1 MELIRQNFVP
11 HIFNKLI
18 IDQSLLFI
26 ELLSQLKINL
36 FPIMLKILSM
46 AVLGFNFPPDSGEK
60 VTLEITVLMSLTMF
74 MNMVSSMQPPSS
86 ETPLI
91 GTA

>member
-1 MELIRQNFVP
+1 
-11 HIFNKLI
+11 
-18 IDQSLLFI
+18 
-26 ELLSQLKINL
+26 
-36 FPIMLKILSM
+36 M

-91 GTA
+91 GRLIQWYLDFKTETFKT

>member
-1 MELIRQNFVP
+1 M
-11 HIFNKLI
+11 

-26 ELLSQLKINL
+26 ELLSQQKINL
-36 FPIMLKILSM
+36 FPIMLEILSM